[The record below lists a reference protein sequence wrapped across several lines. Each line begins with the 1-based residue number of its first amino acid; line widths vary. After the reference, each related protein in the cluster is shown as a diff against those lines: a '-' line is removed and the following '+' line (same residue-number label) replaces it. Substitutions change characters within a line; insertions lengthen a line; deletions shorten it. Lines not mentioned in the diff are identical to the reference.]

1 MKVSKNSTK
10 VKEGEVMMM
19 STGKDA
25 LEFIREFEITCREML
40 VAKGT
45 SEHELGNATLELQWK
60 FLRMLREKNGTLN
73 PVKSPAKG
81 STTSIA

>member
-1 MKVSKNSTK
+1 ML
-10 VKEGEVMMM
+10 
-19 STGKDA
+19 STGEDA
-25 LEFIREFEITCREML
+25 LKFIREFEITCREVL

-60 FLRMLREKNGTLN
+60 FLRMLREIKGTRN
-73 PVKSPAKG
+73 HSKSTSQG